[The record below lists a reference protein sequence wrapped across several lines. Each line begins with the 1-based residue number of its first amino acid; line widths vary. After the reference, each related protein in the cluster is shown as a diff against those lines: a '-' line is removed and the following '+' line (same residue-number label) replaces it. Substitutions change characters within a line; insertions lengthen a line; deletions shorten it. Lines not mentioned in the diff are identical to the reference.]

1 MSDTREHWI
10 MASAV
15 IAFLVWYFLPAL
27 AWLRFAMRKKAA
39 FSYMDCEVTERAAR
53 QIAREKKRS
62 RL

>member
-1 MSDTREHWI
+1 